1 MDGKPDT
8 VPPPLPQPSAP
19 RIKSFRCPA
28 CGNSLTVMGLE
39 QTESLACGSCQSV
52 IDLTD
57 ENFRVLATYAV
68 SIKHEPLIP
77 LGSRGKLRGE
87 LLEVIG
93 FLRRKIEVEGVE
105 YEWSE
110 YLLFN
115 PYKGFRWL
123 TEYNGHWNFVKTTT
137 QMPKPLSSGEQ
148 GPISYLGE
156 TFRHFQTAHAQ
167 VSYVVGEFYW
177 KVQVGEPAWTSDYVA
192 PPLILSKE
200 ATNTELAWS
209 IGEYTEPEVVW
220 SSFQLKTP
228 VPARIGIAPNQPSPY
243 KAHSA
248 AIWRTWVVLF
258 LTAVFVQILFL
269 LLSNNKLVYE
279 NAFAFHQADA
289 EKARVTEIFEV
300 PGRPSNVVIQSRAN
314 LNNNWLFLNMAL
326 INEETG
332 TAYDFGREL
341 SYYSGVEGGESW
353 SEGSLRDEVILP
365 EVPGGRYYLRI
376 EPDSE
381 ARDVNYSIRVYR
393 DVPRWSYFFYTVGAL
408 FVFPLM
414 HWFRGRSYEIKRWS
428 ESDHPMITSSDSE
441 DD

>member
-28 CGNSLTVMGLE
+28 CGNSLTVRGLE

-57 ENFRVLATYAV
+57 ENFRILATYAV

-87 LLEVIG
+87 LFEVIG

-137 QMPKPLSSGEQ
+137 QTPKPLSSGEQ
-148 GPISYLGE
+148 GPVSYLGE

-192 PPLILSKE
+192 PPLILSKGS
-200 ATNTELAWS
+200 TE
-209 IGEYTEPEVVW
+209 
-220 SSFQLKTP
+220 
-228 VPARIGIAPNQPSPY
+228 
-243 KAHSA
+243 H
-248 AIWRTWVVLF
+248 
-258 LTAVFVQILFL
+258 
-269 LLSNNKLVYE
+269 
-279 NAFAFHQADA
+279 
-289 EKARVTEIFEV
+289 
-300 PGRPSNVVIQSRAN
+300 
-314 LNNNWLFLNMAL
+314 
-326 INEETG
+326 
-332 TAYDFGREL
+332 
-341 SYYSGVEGGESW
+341 
-353 SEGSLRDEVILP
+353 
-365 EVPGGRYYLRI
+365 
-376 EPDSE
+376 
-381 ARDVNYSIRVYR
+381 
-393 DVPRWSYFFYTVGAL
+393 
-408 FVFPLM
+408 
-414 HWFRGRSYEIKRWS
+414 
-428 ESDHPMITSSDSE
+428 
-441 DD
+441 